1 MAIGDNT
8 AVGELQDQDIDVGV
22 APLPV
27 ERAGDPV
34 WASTW
39 MDMWAVPT
47 KASHPDEAQELIA
60 WIATEGNKIRAE
72 AGAPPLD
79 LQLAED
85 SGWATGAPERQVIL
99 DLAGQAQ
106 QRAFVPGFFSVL
118 GPILEDAFTTILETG
133 DAGSALRAAAPLMQE
148 DLDREWDTWDNIQ

>member
-1 MAIGDNT
+1 M
-8 AVGELQDQDIDVGV
+8 GV

-39 MDMWAVPT
+39 MDMWAVPA
-47 KASHPDEAQELIA
+47 KASHPDAAKELVV

-79 LQLAED
+79 LQLAKD
-85 SGWATGAPERQVIL
+85 LGWASGAPERQILL
-99 DLAGQAQ
+99 DLAAQAK

-118 GPILEDAFTTILETG
+118 GPVLEDAFTSIVENG
-133 DAGSALRAAAPLMQE
+133 DAGSALRGAAPLLQE
-148 DLDREWDTWDNIQ
+148 DLDREWETWDKIQ